1 LTPNWKHFA
10 PFFAVAAICVA
21 CGQEG
26 NALLNA
32 ASSNDVTETKEY
44 PSVALVVMPD
54 GNGICT
60 GTFISPRAVLT
71 AAHCAAVAGS
81 YGVYT
86 AFGNYFTATKRVLG
100 PGTVDD
106 PSDLAILLFGYDVAD
121 PALGRVVAVGS
132 QPRTG
137 DEIKIV
143 GYGCNDLD
151 TKRGTGTKRAGTNNI
166 STIDDYLNL
175 LTTPSAVVRAAR
187 GTKYILGPENQAG
200 SCNGDSGGP
209 MLQIQ
214 DDAWKIT
221 GVTHAGGHAGSLIA
235 SQYVNLN
242 RAANIN
248 FLQDVDTTYS
258 LHLFDGCWTSA
269 DADACTPIGASMK
282 IFAFLKPL
290 FHWLANLFISL

>member
-1 LTPNWKHFA
+1 MNPRPLSRFTFWI
-10 PFFAVAAICVA
+10 AAMLCVA
-21 CGQEG
+21 CGQSSE
-26 NALLNA
+26 NDLLNA
-32 ASSNDVTETKEY
+32 ASANAVTETREY
-44 PSVALVVMPD
+44 PAVGLVVMPG

-71 AAHCAAVAGS
+71 AAHCTPLAGT

-86 AFGNYFTATKRVLG
+86 AFGNFFTTTKRVLG

-106 PSDLAILLFGYDVAD
+106 PSDLALLLFNHDVAD
-121 PALGRVVAVGS
+121 PSLGYVVAVGS
-132 QPRTG
+132 QPRAG

-151 TKRGTGTKRAGTNNI
+151 TKLGTGKKRAGTNHI
-166 STIDDYLNL
+166 SAIDDYLNL
-175 LTTPSAVVRAAR
+175 LTTPLETVRAA
-187 GTKYILGPENQAG
+187 KAAKFILGPENQAG

-221 GVTHAGGHAGSLIA
+221 GVTHAGGYRGSLIA

-242 RAANIN
+242 RSSNLN
-248 FLQDVDTTYS
+248 FLQDADRDFS

-269 DADACTPIGASMK
+269 DADACDPVSASLK
-282 IFAFLKPL
+282 FLGFLKPFVSWLLHL
-290 FHWLANLFISL
+290 FW